1 MTYADSTT
9 ETKLVEQAVTIGE
22 MIRARAT
29 FTRSG
34 AAIWETSPPFSAWQW
49 GEKPSQRYDL
59 YGGISGI
66 ALFLAA
72 LDVVQAR
79 SDNTELICAAVKP
92 LFGLSTSQ
100 VDAWLAQEEPGAGTG
115 SVSVIYALAR
125 LSGLLFDEKFLTLSL
140 DFALRMRTETL
151 SGGSSHDL
159 MGGLAGSVMVWSRL
173 YELTH
178 DGRLLGPL
186 LTCGEH
192 LVRRSS
198 ISSGLRAWRGSS
210 GRFQSGYAHGAAGIA
225 HALGQLFATTGV
237 GCFGDAAAE
246 AIACENTL
254 FVEQEG
260 NWARFHEMDGRPGQE
275 FWNSWCNGAPGIG
288 LGRIG
293 VLRCLEVPEAAA
305 DIERALRSAAKSGP
319 LGHIDI
325 PCCGTLGRVELFLE
339 ASTLR
344 ADSGSRNAALMLTNS
359 VMERAAR
366 KGRYGVGD
374 VDEPLTF
381 HKGLS
386 GIGYQLLRTAFRD
399 RLPSLLCWA

>member
-1 MTYADSTT
+1 MTCADSAT
-9 ETKLVEQAVTIGE
+9 EAKLVEQAVAIGE
-22 MIRARAT
+22 IIRARAT
-29 FTRSG
+29 LTRSG
-34 AAIWETSPPFSAWQW
+34 AALWETSAPFPAWQL
-49 GEKPSQRYDL
+49 GEKPSLRYDL

-92 LFGLSTSQ
+92 LFELSTSQ

-125 LSGLLFDEKFLTLSL
+125 LSGLLVDERFLTLSL
-140 DFALRMRTETL
+140 DFARRMRTETL
-151 SGGSSHDL
+151 SRGSSDDL
-159 MGGLAGSVMVWSRL
+159 MDGLAGSVMVWSRL

-178 DGRLLGPL
+178 DGCLLAPL
-186 LTCGEH
+186 LACGEQ
-192 LVRRSS
+192 LVRRST

-210 GRFQSGYAHGAAGIA
+210 GRFKSGYAHGAAGIA
-225 HALGQLFATTGV
+225 HALGRLFAATGV
-237 GCFGDAAAE
+237 RSFGDAAAE
-246 AIACENTL
+246 AIACEKKL
-254 FVEQEG
+254 YVEQEG
-260 NWARFHEMDGRPGQE
+260 NWARFPEVDGRPGQE

-293 VLRCLEVPEAAA
+293 VLRCLEIPEAAA
-305 DIERALRSAAKSGP
+305 DVERALRSAAKSGP

-339 ASTLR
+339 AATLR
-344 ADSGSRNAALMLTNS
+344 AHGGCRNAALMLTNA
-359 VMERAAR
+359 VIERAAR

-374 VDEPLTF
+374 EDEPLTF
-381 HKGLS
+381 HKGLA
-386 GIGYQLLRTAFRD
+386 GIGYQLLRAAFRD